1 MIDSRHVRAA
11 RVPVVAASLAAI
23 VLSLS
28 TALPTNAIASEPSG
42 KSVTAVG
49 TPTTGGRETALAR
62 IQRMVARLNQES
74 STPEGEAA
82 VVARLAGQ
90 YRTSPDSLRAQRS
103 AWGLGYGEVAMAYG
117 FARSSRKPGTTPEQV
132 VTMRR
137 EGKSWESIAKE
148 LGVKVD
154 AVASR
159 MKRQV
164 GPKSTA
170 TKK

>member
-1 MIDSRHVRAA
+1 MIDSRHVRSA
-11 RVPVVAASLAAI
+11 RVRMAAASLAA
-23 VLSLS
+23 VLFALS
-28 TALPTNAIASEPSG
+28 TALPASAVAGEPSG

-74 STPEGEAA
+74 ATPEGEAV
-82 VVARLAGQ
+82 VVARLAAQ

-164 GPKSTA
+164 GPKSSA